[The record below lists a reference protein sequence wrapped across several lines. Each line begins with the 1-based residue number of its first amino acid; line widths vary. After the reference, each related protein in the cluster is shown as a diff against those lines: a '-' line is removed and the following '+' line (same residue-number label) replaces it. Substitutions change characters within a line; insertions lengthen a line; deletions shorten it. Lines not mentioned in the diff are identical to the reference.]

1 MKNLTPNLMVEDVN
15 ATVTFYERVL
25 GFHIIE
31 SVLAAN
37 RPSTGQWQFAIINL
51 EGVTIMLQDRR
62 TLVEDIPEFADKQIG
77 GTMTLYIHVEDV
89 RGLFENV
96 KSQVDV
102 LKEGLYETFYGTT
115 EFTMRDPNG
124 YILTFAQGNG

>member
-15 ATVTFYERVL
+15 ATVTFYQRVF
-25 GFHIIE
+25 GFQVIE

-51 EGVTIMLQDRR
+51 EGVTIMLQDPR
-62 TLVEDIPEFADKQIG
+62 TLVEDVPEFAGRQIG
-77 GTMTLYIHVEDV
+77 GTMTLYINVEDV
-89 RGLFENV
+89 RGLFEKV
-96 KSQVDV
+96 KSEIHFIKD
-102 LKEGLYETFYGTT
+102 GLYETFYGTT

-124 YILTFAQGNG
+124 YFITFAQGNA